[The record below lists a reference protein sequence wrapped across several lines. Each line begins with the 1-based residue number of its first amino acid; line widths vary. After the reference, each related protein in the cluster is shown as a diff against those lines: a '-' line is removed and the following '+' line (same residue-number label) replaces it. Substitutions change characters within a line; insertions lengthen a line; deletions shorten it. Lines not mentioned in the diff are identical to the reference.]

1 MLPIAQSPPPCGTAM
16 LHNPGQR
23 LRRITLPV
31 LPGAPDA
38 VTNRICADP
47 AMQAPAAALS
57 SEMTRVAEALGSEM
71 IDWGSAIGAMAA
83 ARAAERLVPGLS
95 LPLVAYRMF
104 CSLCHA
110 RRGELLR
117 ALHALPMTAVVPAV
131 LWRALAGWLQAFVP
145 DAPRSGIGHE
155 PIVLG
160 IAACALIHELQREG
174 ARQPP
179 ATPLGRS
186 LIGLLRCLR
195 TLVSLGSGLH
205 TVMALRSP
213 PSRPALQGS
222 ADVYVAPRQGGN
234 CSLPTMQALATAFPV
249 AARGRALPSP
259 HAMDGAAS
267 AWPLVGADARK
278 RGTGISSA
286 KTKAGLSG
294 TKTAVGRPTG
304 QNVAGRRTTRFTLA
318 RRDAAATENDVNNE
332 RAAGGWSSSARRT
345 AELSGMPAAA
355 TGKESTAVARS
366 HDADNDEAP
375 ALERRDDGRRTSL
388 DSSMPPDE
396 VHLATQARP
405 PSQPT
410 TLTADAEETTPLPTT
425 PDAQLAV
432 EPELPPCL
440 RFNTTR
446 SALQQVGKARFV
458 PVELRF
464 CVPEDLTGH
473 FEQTFIGAGTAASD
487 GIHWM
492 KAMPVRDDL
501 TPALRIRGI
510 RRYGGLGQLQRD
522 EPRDPLAMGHDESY
536 SVLSLSVLPDR
547 PLRHH
552 RVAAPQLLEKNSF
565 RLMRLAGLDGNNRT
579 FIAYFLNRAAGVCRG
594 VKAGFMEIQVATDQ
608 SFSLTDSQNGYV
620 FSSPTLPDFVAG
632 LERLSGCRFLP
643 PALADAS
650 ALTIDSLMAAQPLF
664 VHEHDTWCGKQ
675 DYDVQASNE
684 DLALFAVRRL
694 TLPGRDSHVDLYRQ
708 SFMLLDNR
716 MIYSDAD
723 GTLRSV
729 ELIPQMDGQDA
740 YVLGPVEGTVARF
753 VERMGLQPGQ
763 RYPTLTLV
771 EQLEDRGLTWMPAPP
786 RLPPVAAS
794 PQREAA
800 VSPSTYVLRG
810 SVLQYVD
817 HDGTAGTLRFTAFGR
832 RNGTLGLAL
841 DNDVAGALFA
851 RRNGIKAGTAYA
863 EADIEWV
870 LAGQNFTRHVASQA

>member
-1 MLPIAQSPPPCGTAM
+1 M
-16 LHNPGQR
+16 
-23 LRRITLPV
+23 

-38 VTNRICADP
+38 VTNRLCADAPVQGP
-47 AMQAPAAALS
+47 ATAMS
-57 SEMTRVAEALGSEM
+57 SEMTRVAYALGCEM
-71 IDWGSAIGAMAA
+71 IDWGSAIGAIAA

-174 ARQPP
+174 ARHPP

-195 TLVSLGSGLH
+195 MLVNLGSGLH

-213 PSRPALQGS
+213 PSRPALQGT
-222 ADVYVAPRQGGN
+222 ADVDALPRQSRN
-234 CSLPTMQALATAFPV
+234 SSLPTMQALTTAFPV

-278 RGTGISSA
+278 RGTGVSSA
-286 KTKAGLSG
+286 KAKAGSSG
-294 TKTAVGRPTG
+294 TKTGAGRPAG
-304 QNVAGRRTTRFTLA
+304 QNGAGRRTTRFTLA
-318 RRDAAATENDVNNE
+318 RRDGMATEIDFNNE
-332 RAAGGWSSSARRT
+332 RAAGGWSSGARRT

-366 HDADNDEAP
+366 HDAESEETS
-375 ALERRDDGRRTSL
+375 ALERRDDERRSPL
-388 DSSMPPDE
+388 DSRMPAGE
-396 VHLATQARP
+396 VHPVAQARR

-410 TLTADAEETTPLPTT
+410 TLTAGSEEMTPLPAI

-432 EPELPPCL
+432 QPQLPPCL
-440 RFNTTR
+440 RFNMAR
-446 SALQQVGKARFV
+446 SPLQQVGKARFV

-464 CVPEDLTGH
+464 CVPEDLTGD
-473 FEQTFIGAGTAASD
+473 FEQAFIGPGTAASD

-501 TPALRIRGI
+501 TPALRIRDI

-522 EPRDPLAMGHDESY
+522 EPRDPAAMGRDESY

-579 FIAYFLNRAAGVCRG
+579 FIAYFLNRAADVCRG
-594 VKAGFMEIQVATDQ
+594 VKAGFMEIQVATDE

-620 FSSPTLPDFVAG
+620 FSSNTLPDFVAG

-650 ALTIDSLMAAQPLF
+650 TLTVDSLMEAQPLF
-664 VHEHDTWCGKQ
+664 VHEHDTLCGKR
-675 DYDVQASNE
+675 DYDVQATNE

-694 TLPGRDSHVDLYRQ
+694 ALPARGGHVDLYRQ
-708 SFMLLDNR
+708 SFMLLDDR

-723 GTLRSV
+723 GTIGSV
-729 ELIPQMDGQDA
+729 ELVPQTDGQDA
-740 YVLGPVEGTVARF
+740 YVLGHGQGAVARF
-753 VERMGLQPGQ
+753 IDRMGLKPGH
-763 RYPTLTLV
+763 RYQTLALV
-771 EQLEDRGLTWMPAPP
+771 EQLEDRGLAWMPAPP
-786 RLPPVAAS
+786 PSPFPPAQHQEAVVA
-794 PQREAA
+794 
-800 VSPSTYVLRG
+800 PSTYVLQG

-832 RNGTLGLAL
+832 RNNTLGLAL
-841 DNDVAGALFA
+841 DNDVAGTFFA
-851 RRNGIKAGTAYA
+851 RRNGIKAATPYT

-870 LAGQNFTRHVASQA
+870 LAGQNFTRHAAPQASSDPA